1 MRTGHGLPS
10 GVLLGRAPL
19 TSEGA
24 GPGTTRWR
32 ACCDDG
38 VYGVAEVD
46 EVVGRGAHWCEAMQR
61 PSPRPPFTPFPIPRS
76 QRDIGSSR
84 VSHAGQGSPAVGDS
98 PAWGCVTRVDAGP
111 DPSLSKGSPG
121 VLPRGGLPPPLPL
134 LTLGRLLGKD
144 GTCAEACTQQQRS
157 LWSHTILVAIS
168 RMQLRFP
175 VWGHR
180 GHIGDGELESS

>member
-1 MRTGHGLPS
+1 M
-10 GVLLGRAPL
+10 LLGRPPL

-38 VYGVAEVD
+38 VYGVVEAN

-61 PSPRPPFTPFPIPRS
+61 PSPCSPPPHPGITR
-76 QRDIGSSR
+76 
-84 VSHAGQGSPAVGDS
+84 SPAVGDS
-98 PAWGCVTRVDAGP
+98 PAWGCVTRVEAGP

-134 LTLGRLLGKD
+134 LTLGRLLGMD
-144 GTCAEACTQQQRS
+144 GTCAEAYTQQQAKPLVTYHSGRQLSKATKVSRVGASRS
-157 LWSHTILVAIS
+157 HRRWGAGIIVTFLPKPHWCAIH
-168 RMQLRFP
+168 
-175 VWGHR
+175 VV
-180 GHIGDGELESS
+180 